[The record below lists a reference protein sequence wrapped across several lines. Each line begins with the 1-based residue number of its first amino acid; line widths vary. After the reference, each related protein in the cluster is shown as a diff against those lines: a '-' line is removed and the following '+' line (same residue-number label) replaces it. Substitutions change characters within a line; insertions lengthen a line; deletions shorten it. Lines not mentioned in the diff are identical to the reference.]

1 MDTGMPF
8 QHNHDASVPECL
20 QVSPVLPVPL
30 HQRSFHPGQSPQ
42 HITAR
47 INVLC
52 MKFKCEQLVHIW
64 CMYYINAKNSNGA
77 HITFIMI
84 FIMYSANEI

>member
-1 MDTGMPF
+1 MTRMTPGVYPSLSYGNHQPSVTSNGILTMDTGMPF

-30 HQRSFHPGQSPQ
+30 HQRSFHPGRSPQ

-52 MKFKCEQLVHIW
+52 MNFK
-64 CMYYINAKNSNGA
+64 
-77 HITFIMI
+77 
-84 FIMYSANEI
+84 